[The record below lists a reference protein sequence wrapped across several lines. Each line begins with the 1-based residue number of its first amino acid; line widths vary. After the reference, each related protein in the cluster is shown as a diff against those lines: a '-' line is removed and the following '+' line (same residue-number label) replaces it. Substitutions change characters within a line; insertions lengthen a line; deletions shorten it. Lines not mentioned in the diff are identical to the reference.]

1 MAAPRAGG
9 AAQQAP
15 PPSFPLAAL
24 VLPAGLLVCLLLVAP
39 MAMLFRIS
47 LNRYS
52 PTELMVE
59 ATSAANYLRALAD
72 PYYREVL
79 GTTTGVAFLCTL
91 LTLLIAFPAAYW
103 LARMESRWKSA
114 AVILT
119 LFPLLVGNVVRA
131 AGWMALLGND
141 GAINA
146 ALRAVGVVGAE
157 PLRLLYTPGAV
168 VVGIVAVVA
177 PYMILTLAAVIEGIP
192 RGVEE
197 AAANLGAR
205 PLTAFRRVVL
215 PLALPGVAA
224 GCVLVFILC
233 MNAYATPVLLGGP
246 RFKMMA
252 PAVYDQFVRGTNWPF
267 GAALAFVLLVVT
279 LALTM
284 AGSAALGRRYRRR

>member
-1 MAAPRAGG
+1 MAALLLPAT
-9 AAQQAP
+9 
-15 PPSFPLAAL
+15 LL
-24 VLPAGLLVCLLLVAP
+24 VLGLLVAP

-47 LNRYS
+47 LNRYDAAQ
-52 PTELMVE
+52 MMQE
-59 ATSAANYLRALAD
+59 AMSAENYLRAVAD

-79 GTTTGVAFLCTL
+79 GTTLGVAFSCTL
-91 LTLLIAFPAAYW
+91 LALLIGFPAAYW
-103 LARMESRWKSA
+103 LARMESRWKSLA
-114 AVILT
+114 TILT

-131 AGWMALLGND
+131 AGWMALLGRD

-146 ALRAVGVVGAE
+146 GLLGVGLLAE
-157 PLRLLYTPGAV
+157 PWSMLYTTGAV
-168 VVGIVAVVA
+168 IVGILAVVA

-197 AAANLGAR
+197 AAANLGAG
-205 PLTAFRRVVL
+205 PFAAFRRVVL

-246 RFKMMA
+246 QFKMMA

-267 GAALAFVLLVVT
+267 GAALAFLLLIVT
-279 LALTM
+279 LVLTVIGSSIL
-284 AGSAALGRRYRRR
+284 AGRSRSR